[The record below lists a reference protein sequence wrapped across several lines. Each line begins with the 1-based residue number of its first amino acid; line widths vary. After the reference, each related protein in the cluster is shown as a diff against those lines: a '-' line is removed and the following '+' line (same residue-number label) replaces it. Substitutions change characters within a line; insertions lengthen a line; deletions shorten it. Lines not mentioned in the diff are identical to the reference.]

1 MWSLD
6 PMMVSAM
13 HKTALRTRAFLD
25 DCRGVVAIEFAI
37 IVPVMLL
44 MYFGMEEISS
54 ALAVNRQ
61 VTLVARTL
69 SDLTSQSSGVADT
82 DLANFAQTA
91 KAILTPNDPSILRS
105 SITEVYIDP
114 ATHVARVQWSRAL
127 AIDTSGNVTVGTSA
141 HAVSQI
147 VVVPPELNI
156 DGTYVIWSEVTYN
169 YKPTIG
175 YLMATAGV
183 NLHDFAYTRPR
194 LTTCVLYPKPAPG
207 VTPPCPTS

>member
-1 MWSLD
+1 
-6 PMMVSAM
+6 MMVSAM

-156 DGTYVIWSEVTYN
+156 DGTYVIYN

-175 YLMATAGV
+175 YVMAPAGV

-207 VTPPCPTS
+207 VTPPCPPS